1 MFKTRFTE
9 LIGIEHPIMQGGMQ
23 HLGVPQLAAAV
34 SNAGG
39 LGTINITITRKW
51 MISALQ

>member
-23 HLGVPQLAAAV
+23 HLGVPQLYLMQADWEPLI
-34 SNAGG
+34 SPF
-39 LGTINITITRKW
+39 TRKW